1 MQALLKVKGW
11 ENSHKGRNI
20 ARKADSLRKWM
31 EASSSGPEI
40 NILALQIAISTVK
53 TKVICD

>member
-1 MQALLKVKGW
+1 
-11 ENSHKGRNI
+11 
-20 ARKADSLRKWM
+20 M